1 MSVLD
6 VGDSRSSHLVH
17 ISMFGLQSV
26 LGFSQRTDPRQDS
39 TSSLGSRV
47 SDDGKMAEMTSRT
60 SSTLGFLSRS
70 KQKLIC
76 ACC

>member
-6 VGDSRSSHLVH
+6 VGHSRSSHLVH